1 MKRKF
6 KLLTSVASL
15 CLAVALMAFGV
26 YAAARPTVSITGTVT
41 FQAKNVFADVEV
53 YKYVGASKIEADG
66 DGWTKVEDT
75 ISFDN
80 TDNAG
85 KTVNIGELGLD
96 DTNLVAQYKIV
107 VKNTFTAKDTD
118 IVYVKVA
125 QATANGSLPTGV
137 NFEESPN
144 EGQATTAEYVY
155 VATYTVTPEE
165 AGATFDAINL
175 TGAQVTISREAI
187 PAA

>member
-26 YAAARPTVSITGTVT
+26 YAAAKPTVLITGSVT
-41 FQAKNVFADVEV
+41 FQAENVFADVEV
-53 YKYVGASKIEADG
+53 YKYVGASKIEAAG
-66 DGWTKVEDT
+66 EGWIKVGDT

-80 TDNAG
+80 TDNNG
-85 KTVNIGELGLD
+85 KPAAIGELSLD
-96 DTNLVAQYKIV
+96 DTKLVAQYKIV

-118 IVYVKVA
+118 KVYVKVA

-137 NFEESPN
+137 NFEESTN
-144 EGQATTAEYVY
+144 EGQATTTDYVY

-165 AGATFDAINL
+165 AGATFDAIDL
-175 TGAQVTISREAI
+175 VGAQVTISRDTI